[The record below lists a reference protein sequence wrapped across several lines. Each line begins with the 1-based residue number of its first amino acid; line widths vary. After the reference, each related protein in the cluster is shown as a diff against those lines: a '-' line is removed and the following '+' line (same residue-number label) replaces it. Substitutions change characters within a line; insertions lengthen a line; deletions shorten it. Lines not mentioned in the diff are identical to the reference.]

1 MRYEIT
7 NIISEARENA
17 FDARRKLC
25 DKWDRFRDFD
35 DMHRAAIEAIDE
47 ALECLARARS
57 AIEFME
63 ENVK

>member
-1 MRYEIT
+1 MKYEIT

-25 DKWDRFRDFD
+25 DQWDRFRDFD

-47 ALECLARARS
+47 ALECLSRARS
-57 AIEFME
+57 ATEFME
-63 ENVK
+63 ENTK

>member
-1 MRYEIT
+1 MKYEIT
-7 NIISEARENA
+7 THITNARDAA

-25 DKWDRFRDFD
+25 DQWDQFRDFD

-57 AIEFME
+57 ATEFLE
-63 ENVK
+63 ENTK